1 MIDIK
6 EDTLTLGIN
15 IISMTGQEK
24 VVEIKLNKK
33 EIGKDVIKLI
43 FR

>member
-6 EDTLTLGIN
+6 DDTLTLRIN
-15 IISMTGQEK
+15 IMSMTGQEK

-43 FR
+43 Y